1 MNIRNIKGGDFVE
14 AKEALTDSLL
24 NLTYRFVS
32 GGGADGAFVYGDKP
46 SRKFVSGFLLP
57 AMSAS
62 GADDE
67 TNDIHI
73 SNIGMDL
80 QVRNPPTGEL
90 GIEVS
95 FSVYVRVLP
104 TWEEI
109 ERYELRPTFQLRSA
123 TQRQIRDAIRDR
135 TNTLLAEDQNK
146 PKDQRRAR
154 GGLRVIA
161 SEEIYRQFGITVR
174 GKDGIS
180 QLDQEEVS
188 EEGQEPAFREEDAR
202 PHDVM
207 STGSDVFLP
216 DNLAQPVDIPQKWR
230 RFSHLSERYALPL
243 VASDA
248 DVEVLLEAFSNKLWA
263 DILQKVT
270 AWGNSTEGQQWAY
283 REQMVAPTQ
292 IATKDAWDAFL
303 LAVRQVPPDIPTL
316 LPSLSNLRLIY
327 SKSPNFSD
335 SSVINIR
342 VSFENQNSAPS
353 RNRYLCHDAAIHQ
366 VQVVVAVPV
375 AVHKRLHLERIQP
388 SFRFRNF
395 MTYPALGINRG
406 VEVGN
411 EDANKVVLKTTWLP
425 KYILP
430 RITSREIPG
439 IPWKYQEL
447 SETKTDIST
456 LYRIPYEYAKW
467 IAEQDKVNPAQY
479 ELDLVKRHEETEEY
493 KNALK
498 AFDNECLLVQRGI
511 DLLKESQ
518 EAFKQNPSSRK
529 AIPYWAWVLLNKTMF
544 KVGQDMG
551 FEGWRLFQEAFIIAH
566 IPTIASRIDEFGQ
579 WYNRELDEE
588 MASLLYF
595 PTGGGKSEA
604 FYGLLIFNLF
614 FDRLRGKHRGMTALI
629 RYPLRL
635 LTLQQAQ
642 RLFALLVFAE
652 QVKHEEGVKGA
663 PFEIGFW
670 VGKANTPNRNSPEE
684 IKGILKIGERMP
696 TEGTADRA
704 AYDHANDAYNKVPI
718 CPYCKRGP
726 TGLRYYPDRDNRVG
740 ILCFHNDC
748 KWNQMNGGIT
758 PLPFLLTDQDIYAHA
773 PAIILGTIDKL
784 ALIGQHDST
793 ISKIVGMLGL
803 ARFVDSYG
811 RLSSPR
817 KRKELQAALDNHA
830 LTRVAPAFADG
841 DELFHDPFPSL
852 VIQDEAHLL
861 EESLGTF
868 AGLFET
874 TFEQLLRGISPLLGT
889 RVVRSEDGSP
899 RMPKVVA
906 ATATISTPG
915 KQIEALYQRRHL
927 QFPYPGTSIYES
939 FYAHPEKAPN
949 PLRQAFID
957 VAPADTR
964 EKMAELHAPWM
975 RVYVSIMT
983 NGRLHTVTTV
993 NVLAAYHVMISKLW
1007 HLIQDNPAA
1016 AVALLKDALSDSA
1029 VKIHHAAALD
1039 VLAADAESLLSLLD
1053 LFRISLTYV
1062 TNKKGGDQ
1070 VIDALSGEAPK
1081 LHVAAGLPV
1090 TNIRTDL
1097 ISGGVDVKAI
1107 QNIMRVASGMV
1118 KPERLQDSL
1127 RNIVATSAISHGVDV
1142 DKFNAMFFAGIPTDI
1157 AEYIQA
1163 SSRVGRTHVGFS
1175 LLIPVPQRRRD
1186 RYIVEVHDIFHRF
1199 LERMIAPAAIERWAD
1214 NALKR
1219 VVPSF
1224 FQAWLVGC
1232 EEQRLFVGATDKT
1245 TISPIDNT
1253 HEVKKL
1259 IRAMTTDGFFR
1270 SAGSFVVNAIG
1281 VKGRGLS
1288 AIGQPN
1294 NQEYY
1299 ESSILN
1305 EIHRLVTEFNDRS
1318 DTLTDLSK
1326 FWTGSRVAK
1335 KPMTSLRD
1343 IDEAGVIMAGMYFPE
1358 RAQKG
1363 IQKRPRI
1370 EDAVLVATKDIR
1382 KQTALFSEMD
1392 SDADSEGDV

>member
-1 MNIRNIKGGDFVE
+1 MNIRNIKGRDFVE

-32 GGGADGAFVYGDKP
+32 GEGPDGEFVYGDRP

-57 AMSAS
+57 ALSES

-73 SNIGMDL
+73 SNLGMDL
-80 QVRNPPTGEL
+80 QVRNPLNGEL
-90 GIEVS
+90 GVEVS
-95 FSVYVRVLP
+95 FSVYIRVLP
-104 TWEEI
+104 VWEEI
-109 ERYELRPTFQLRSA
+109 ERYGLRPTFQLRSMV
-123 TQRQIRDAIRDR
+123 QRQIRDAIRDR
-135 TNTLLAEDQNK
+135 TNALLAEEQNK
-146 PKDQRRAR
+146 PEDQRRMR
-154 GGLRVIA
+154 GLLRAIA
-161 SEEIYRQFGITVR
+161 SEEIYHQLGITVR
-174 GKDGIS
+174 GQDGIL
-180 QLDQEEVS
+180 QLDQEEGREEVQVPAPG
-188 EEGQEPAFREEDAR
+188 EEGERT
-202 PHDVM
+202 HDVI
-207 STGSDVFLP
+207 SAGSDVVLP
-216 DNLAQPVDIPQKWR
+216 DNLAQPADIPQKWR
-230 RFSHLSERYALPL
+230 RFCLSSERLSLPL
-243 VASDA
+243 AAPDA
-248 DVEVLLEAFSNKLWA
+248 DIEELLQAFADKLWA
-263 DILQKVT
+263 DISQKVT
-270 AWGNSTEGQQWAY
+270 TWVSSPDGQQWAY
-283 REQMVAPTQ
+283 REQPVVPTQ

-303 LAVRQVPPDIPTL
+303 LAIRQTPPDIPTL
-316 LPSLSNLRLIY
+316 LPTLSNLRLIC
-327 SKSPNFSD
+327 SKTPNFSD
-335 SSVINIR
+335 SSVSNVR
-342 VSFENQNSAPS
+342 VSFENQNNAPS
-353 RNRYLCHDAAIHQ
+353 RNRYFCHDAAIHQ
-366 VQVVVAVPV
+366 VQVVVTVP
-375 AVHKRLHLERIQP
+375 AAIHRRLRLERIQP

-395 MTYPALGINRG
+395 MTYPALGINCG
-406 VEVGN
+406 VEVGS
-411 EDANKVVLKTTWLP
+411 EDADNAVLKTTWLP

-430 RITSREIPG
+430 RITPREIPG

-447 SETKTDIST
+447 SETKTDISS
-456 LYRIPYEYAKW
+456 LFRITDEYTKW
-467 IAEQDKVNPAQY
+467 IAEQEKVMPAEY
-479 ELDLVKRHEETEEY
+479 EPDPVKRHEETEEY
-493 KNALK
+493 RNALK
-498 AFDNECLLVQRGI
+498 AFDRECSLVSRGI

-518 EAFKQNPSSRK
+518 AAFKQNPTSRK
-529 AIPYWAWVLLNKTMF
+529 AIPYRAWVLLNRTMF
-544 KVGQDMG
+544 KAGQDKG

-566 IPTIASRIDEFGQ
+566 IPTIASRINEYRPWHDC
-579 WYNRELDEE
+579 ELDEE
-588 MASLLYF
+588 VASLLYF

-604 FYGLLIFNLF
+604 FYGLLLFNLF
-614 FDRLRGKHRGMTALI
+614 LDRLRGKHRGVTALI

-652 QVKHEEGVKGA
+652 QVKHEEGITGA

-670 VGKANTPNRNSPEE
+670 VGKANTPNRNTPEE
-684 IKGILKIGERMP
+684 IKGILKIDERMP
-696 TEGTADRA
+696 EEGTADRA
-704 AYDHANDAYNKVPI
+704 AYDHANDAFNKVPV
-718 CPYCKRGP
+718 CPYCNRGP

-740 ILCFHNDC
+740 ILCFHDDC
-748 KWNQMNGGIT
+748 TWNQMNNGIT

-773 PAIILGTIDKL
+773 PAIVLGTIDKL

-793 ISKIVGMLGL
+793 INKIVGMLGL

-817 KRKELQAALDNHA
+817 KRNELQAALDNHA

-852 VIQDEAHLL
+852 IIQDEAHLL

-874 TFEQLLRGISPLLGT
+874 TFEQLLLGISPLLGK
-889 RVVRSEDGSP
+889 RVVRGEDGRP

-927 QFPYPGTSIYES
+927 QFPYPGTSLYES
-939 FYAHPEKAPN
+939 FYAHPAKASN
-949 PLRQAFID
+949 HLRQASID
-957 VAPADTR
+957 SAPADTR
-964 EKMAELHAPWM
+964 EKIAELNAPWM

-1007 HLIQDNPAA
+1007 QLIQDDPTA
-1016 AVALLKDALSDSA
+1016 AVALLKDALADSP

-1039 VLAADAESLLSLLD
+1039 AMTTDVESLLSLLD
-1053 LFRISLTYV
+1053 LYRISLTYV

-1081 LHVAAGLPV
+1081 LHIAAGLPV
-1090 TNIRTDL
+1090 FHIRTDL

-1107 QNIMRVASGMV
+1107 QNIMRVASGTA
-1118 KPERLQDSL
+1118 KPEGLQDSL

-1175 LLIPVPQRRRD
+1175 LLIPIPQRRRD

-1219 VVPSF
+1219 VVPSL

-1232 EEQRLFVGATDKT
+1232 EEQRRFVGAADKT

-1259 IRAMTTDGFFR
+1259 IKAMTTDGFFR
-1270 SAGSFVVNAIG
+1270 SAGSFLVNAIG

-1294 NQEYY
+1294 NQGYY
-1299 ESSILN
+1299 ESLILN
-1305 EIHRLVTEFNDRS
+1305 EVHRLVTEFNDRS
-1318 DTLTDLSK
+1318 DTLTDLDK

-1343 IDEAGVIMAGMYFPE
+1343 IDEAGVIMAGKYLPE
-1358 RAQKG
+1358 RVGKG
-1363 IQKRPRI
+1363 ILRTPKF
-1370 EDAVLVATKDIR
+1370 EDAMLIATKNIR
-1382 KQTALFSEMD
+1382 KQTAVFSEMD
-1392 SDADSEGDV
+1392 SEGDA

>member
-1 MNIRNIKGGDFVE
+1 MNIRNIKGKDFVE

-32 GGGADGAFVYGDKP
+32 GQGADGEFVYGDKP

-57 AMSAS
+57 AMSES

-73 SNIGMDL
+73 SNMGMDL
-80 QVRNPPTGEL
+80 QARNPPAGEL
-90 GIEVS
+90 GVEVS
-95 FSVYVRVLP
+95 FSVYIRVLP

-109 ERYELRPTFQLRSA
+109 ERYGLKPTYQLRS
-123 TQRQIRDAIRDR
+123 TVQRQIRDAIRDR
-135 TNTLLAEDQNK
+135 TNALLSEEQNK
-146 PKDQRRAR
+146 LEDQRRMR
-154 GGLRVIA
+154 GLLRVIA

-174 GKDGIS
+174 GQDGIS
-180 QLDQEEVS
+180 QLDQEEGGEEVQEEPAPG
-188 EEGQEPAFREEDAR
+188 EEGAR
-202 PHDVM
+202 PHDVI
-207 STGSDVFLP
+207 SAGSDVILP

-230 RFSHLSERYALPL
+230 RFSLASERLSLPL
-243 VASDA
+243 AAPDA
-248 DVEVLLEAFSNKLWA
+248 DVEEIVKAFEDKLWT
-263 DILQKVT
+263 DISQKVT
-270 AWGNSTEGQQWAY
+270 AWVNSPDGQQWAY
-283 REQMVAPTQ
+283 REQPVVPTQ
-292 IATKDAWDAFL
+292 IANKDAWDAFL
-303 LAVRQVPPDIPTL
+303 QTLRQTPPDIPTL
-316 LPSLSNLRLIY
+316 LPTLNNLRLIC
-327 SKSPNFSD
+327 SKTPNFSD
-335 SSVINIR
+335 SSVINVR
-342 VSFENQNSAPS
+342 VSFENQNNAPS

-366 VQVVVAVPV
+366 VQVIVTVPTT
-375 AVHKRLHLERIQP
+375 VHSRLRLERIQP

-395 MTYPALGINRG
+395 MTYPALGINCG
-406 VEVGN
+406 VEVGSK
-411 EDANKVVLKTTWLP
+411 DADNVVLKTTWLP

-430 RITSREIPG
+430 RITPREIPG

-447 SETKTDIST
+447 SETKTDISS
-456 LYRIPYEYAKW
+456 LYRITDAYAKW
-467 IAEQDKVNPAQY
+467 IAEQEKVNPAEY
-479 ELDLVKRHEETEEY
+479 EPDPVKRHEETEEY

-498 AFDNECLLVQRGI
+498 AFDRECSLVRRGI

-518 EAFKQNPSSRK
+518 TAFKQDPASRK
-529 AIPYWAWVLLNKTMF
+529 AIPYRAWVLLNRTMF
-544 KVGQDMG
+544 KAGQDKG

-566 IPTIASRIDEFGQ
+566 IPTIASRIDEFRT
-579 WYNRELDEE
+579 WHDRELDEE

-595 PTGGGKSEA
+595 STGGGKSEA
-604 FYGLLIFNLF
+604 FYGLLLFNLF
-614 FDRLRGKHRGMTALI
+614 FDRLRGKHRGVTALI

-652 QVKHEEGVKGA
+652 QVKHEEGIKGA

-670 VGKANTPNRNSPEE
+670 VGKANTPNRNTPEE
-684 IKGILKIGERMP
+684 IKGILKIGEKMP
-696 TEGTADRA
+696 EKGTADRA
-704 AYDHANDAYNKVPI
+704 AYDLANDAFNKIPI
-718 CPYCKRGP
+718 CPYCNKGP
-726 TGLRYYPDRDNRVG
+726 TELRYYPDRDNRVG
-740 ILCFHNDC
+740 ILCSHDDC
-748 KWNQMNGGIT
+748 TWNQMNGGIT

-803 ARFVDSYG
+803 ARFADSYG

-817 KRKELQAALDNHA
+817 KRTELQAALDNHA
-830 LTRVAPAFADG
+830 LTRVSPAFADG

-852 VIQDEAHLL
+852 MIQDEAHLL

-874 TFEQLLRGISPLLGT
+874 TFEQLLLGISPLLGT
-889 RVVRSEDGSP
+889 RVVRGEGGKP
-899 RMPKVVA
+899 RMPKVIA

-949 PLRQAFID
+949 PLRQASID
-957 VAPADTR
+957 TAPADIR
-964 EKMAELHAPWM
+964 ERIAELHAPWM

-1007 HLIQDNPAA
+1007 QLIQDDPAG
-1016 AVALLKDALSDSA
+1016 AVALLKDALSDSP
-1029 VKIHHAAALD
+1029 VKMHHGAALD
-1039 VLAADAESLLSLLD
+1039 AMAADAESLLSLLD

-1081 LHVAAGLPV
+1081 LHIAAGLPV
-1090 TNIRTDL
+1090 THIKTDL

-1107 QNIMRVASGMV
+1107 QNIMRVASGTV
-1118 KPERLQDSL
+1118 KPDGLQDSL

-1219 VVPSF
+1219 VVPSL

-1259 IRAMTTDGFFR
+1259 IKAMTTDGFFR
-1270 SAGSFVVNAIG
+1270 SAGSFVVNAVG

-1305 EIHRLVTEFNDRS
+1305 EIHRLVTEFDDRP
-1318 DTLTDLSK
+1318 DTLTDLDK

-1343 IDEAGVIMAGMYFPE
+1343 IDEAGVIMAGKYLPE
-1358 RAQKG
+1358 RVGKG
-1363 IQKRPRI
+1363 ILRMPRI
-1370 EDAVLVATKDIR
+1370 EDAMLIATKNVR
-1382 KQTALFSEMD
+1382 KQTAVFSEMD
-1392 SDADSEGDV
+1392 SEGDA

>member
-1 MNIRNIKGGDFVE
+1 MMNIRNIKGKDFVE

-32 GGGADGAFVYGDKP
+32 GEGSDGEFVYGDKP

-57 AMSAS
+57 AMSES
-62 GADDE
+62 GIDDE

-80 QVRNPPTGEL
+80 QVHSPLAGEL
-90 GIEVS
+90 GVAVS
-95 FSVYVRVLP
+95 FSVYIRVLP

-109 ERYELRPTFQLRSA
+109 ERYGLKPTFQLRPSE
-123 TQRQIRDAIRDR
+123 QRQIRDAIKDR
-135 TNTLLAEDQNK
+135 INALLAEEQIK
-146 PKDQRRAR
+146 PEGQRRAR
-154 GGLRVIA
+154 GLLRVIA
-161 SEEIYRQFGITVR
+161 SEEIYRQKGITVL
-174 GKDGIS
+174 GQDGIS
-180 QLDQEEVS
+180 QLDQEEGREES
-188 EEGQEPAFREEDAR
+188 EKTPSGEEGESPK
-202 PHDVM
+202 DVV
-207 STGSDVFLP
+207 SVGNDVGLP
-216 DNLAQPVDIPQKWR
+216 DNLAQPADIPQKWR
-230 RFSHLSERYALPL
+230 RFSLSTESLSLPL
-243 VASDA
+243 AAPDA
-248 DVEVLLEAFSNKLWA
+248 ELGDILGVFEDKLWV
-263 DILQKVT
+263 DIYQKVA
-270 AWGNSTEGQQWAY
+270 AWVNSPEGQQWAY
-283 REQMVAPTQ
+283 REQRIVPTQ
-292 IATKDAWDAFL
+292 IASKEAWNTFL
-303 LAVRQVPPDIPTL
+303 QTVKQIPPDIPTL
-316 LPSLSNLRLIY
+316 LPTLSNLRLVC
-327 SKSPNFSD
+327 SKTPNFSD
-335 SSVINIR
+335 SSVVNVR
-342 VSFENQNSAPS
+342 VSFENQNNAPS
-353 RNRYLCHDAAIHQ
+353 RSRYFCHDAAIHQ
-366 VQVVVAVPV
+366 VQVVVTMPATI
-375 AVHKRLHLERIQP
+375 HSRLRLERIQP

-395 MTYPALGINRG
+395 MTYPALGINCG
-406 VEVGN
+406 VEVGS
-411 EDANKVVLKTTWLP
+411 EDADNIALKTTWLP

-430 RITSREIPG
+430 RITPREVPG
-439 IPWKYQEL
+439 IPWKYEEL
-447 SETKTDIST
+447 SETKTDISS
-456 LYRIPYEYAKW
+456 LYRITDEYAKW
-467 IAEQDKVNPAQY
+467 IAEQEKVDPAEY
-479 ELDLVKRHEETEEY
+479 ERDLNKRNEETLEY
-493 KNALK
+493 KDALK
-498 AFDNECLLVQRGI
+498 AFERECSLVRRGI
-511 DLLKESQ
+511 DLLRESQ
-518 EAFKQNPSSRK
+518 AAFRQNPISKK
-529 AIPYWAWVLLNKTMF
+529 AIPYRAWVLLNKTMF
-544 KVGQDMG
+544 EAGKVKG

-566 IPTIASRIDEFGQ
+566 IPTIASRIIEFRN
-579 WYNRELDEE
+579 WHDRELDEE

-614 FDRLRGKHRGMTALI
+614 FDRLRGKHRGVTALI

-652 QVKHEEGVKGA
+652 QVKFEEGIKGS

-670 VGKANTPNRNSPEE
+670 VGKANTPNRNTLEE
-684 IKGILKIGERMP
+684 IKGILKFDEKMPAQGTVERV
-696 TEGTADRA
+696 
-704 AYDHANDAYNKVPI
+704 AYDHANDAFNKIPI
-718 CPYCKRGP
+718 CPYCNRGP
-726 TGLRYYPDRDNRVG
+726 TGLRYYPERDNRVG
-740 ILCFHNDC
+740 ILCFYNDC

-793 ISKIVGMLGL
+793 INKIVGMLGL

-817 KRKELQAALDNHA
+817 KRREIQAALDNHA

-841 DELFHDPFPSL
+841 VELFNDPFPSL

-874 TFEQLLRGISPLLGT
+874 TFEQLLLGISPLLEA
-889 RVVRSEDGSP
+889 RVVRGEGGKP
-899 RMPKVVA
+899 RLPKVIA

-949 PLRQAFID
+949 PLRQASID
-957 VAPADTR
+957 SAPADIR
-964 EKMAELHAPWM
+964 ERVAELQAPWM

-993 NVLAAYHVMISKLW
+993 NVLAAFHVMISKLW
-1007 HLIQDNPAA
+1007 QLTQDNPSA
-1016 AVALLKDALSDSA
+1016 AVALLKAALSNGP

-1039 VLAADAESLLSLLD
+1039 ALTVEAESLLSLLD

-1070 VIDALSGEAPK
+1070 VIDALSGEAPR

-1090 TNIRTDL
+1090 SHIRTDL
-1097 ISGGVDVKAI
+1097 ISGGVDVKSI
-1107 QNIMRVASGMV
+1107 QNIMRAASGTI
-1118 KPERLQDSL
+1118 KPAGLQDSL

-1219 VVPSF
+1219 VVPSL
-1224 FQAWLVGC
+1224 FQTWLVGC
-1232 EEQRLFVGATDKT
+1232 EEQRLFVNATDKT
-1245 TISPIDNT
+1245 TVSPIDNT

-1259 IRAMTTDGFFR
+1259 IRVMTTDGFSR
-1270 SAGSFVVNAIG
+1270 GAGSFMINAVG
-1281 VKGRGLS
+1281 VKGRGIL

-1294 NQEYY
+1294 NQDYY

-1318 DTLTDLSK
+1318 DTLTDLDK

-1343 IDEAGVIMAGMYFPE
+1343 IDEAGVIMAGKYLPE
-1358 RAQKG
+1358 RLGKG
-1363 IQKRPRI
+1363 ILKTPRI
-1370 EDAVLVATKDIR
+1370 EDAMLIATKSIR
-1382 KQTALFSEMD
+1382 KQTAVFSEMD
-1392 SDADSEGDV
+1392 SEGDA

>member
-1 MNIRNIKGGDFVE
+1 MNIQNIEGKDFID

-24 NLTYRFVS
+24 NLTYRIVS
-32 GGGADGAFVYGDKP
+32 GEGADGEFVYGDKP

-57 AMSAS
+57 AMSES

-80 QVRNPPTGEL
+80 QVQNPPAGEL
-90 GIEVS
+90 GIAVS
-95 FSVYVRVLP
+95 FSVYIRVLP

-109 ERYELRPTFQLRSA
+109 ERYGLKPTFQLRS
-123 TQRQIRDAIRDR
+123 TVQRQIRDAIRDR
-135 TNTLLAEDQNK
+135 TRALLAEEQNK
-146 PKDQRRAR
+146 PEDQRRMW
-154 GGLRVIA
+154 GIIRVIA
-161 SEEIYRQFGITVR
+161 SEEIYRQFGITIT
-174 GKDGIS
+174 GQDEIS
-180 QLDQEEVS
+180 QLDQKEGDENGPEVAS
-188 EEGQEPAFREEDAR
+188 EEEEAR
-202 PHDVM
+202 SHDVI
-207 STGSDVFLP
+207 SVSGDVVLP
-216 DNLAQPVDIPQKWR
+216 DNLARPEDIPQKWR
-230 RFSHLSERYALPL
+230 RFSLLSETLSLPL
-243 VASDA
+243 SASETDTEKLLKAFA
-248 DVEVLLEAFSNKLWA
+248 DKLWA
-263 DILQKVT
+263 DISQKVT
-270 AWGNSTEGQQWAY
+270 TWVSSPEGQQWAY
-283 REQMVAPTQ
+283 REQPVVPTHLV
-292 IATKDAWDAFL
+292 TKDAWDAFL
-303 LAVRQVPPDIPTL
+303 QFVRQTPPNIQTL
-316 LPSLSNLRLIY
+316 LPTLNNMRLIY
-327 SKSPNFSD
+327 SKAPNFSD
-335 SSVINIR
+335 SSIVNVR
-342 VSFENQNSAPS
+342 VSFENQNNKPP

-366 VQVVVAVPV
+366 VQVVVTVPT
-375 AVHKRLHLERIQP
+375 AIHSRLRLERIQP
-388 SFRFRNF
+388 SFRYRNF
-395 MTYPALGINRG
+395 MTYPALGINCG
-406 VEVGN
+406 VEVGSEN
-411 EDANKVVLKTTWLP
+411 TNNVVLNTTWLP

-430 RITSREIPG
+430 RIVSRKISG

-447 SETKTDIST
+447 SDTKTDISS
-456 LYRIPYEYAKW
+456 LYRITDEYAKW
-467 IAEQDKVNPAQY
+467 IAEQEKLNPAEY
-479 ELDLVKRHEETEEY
+479 ELNRVKRHEETEEFR
-493 KNALK
+493 KTLK
-498 AFDNECLLVQRGI
+498 AFERELSLVRRGI

-518 EAFKQNPSSRK
+518 VAFNQDSISKK
-529 AIPYWAWVLLNKTMF
+529 AIPYRAWVLLNKTMF
-544 KVGQDMG
+544 KAGQQEG
-551 FEGWRLFQEAFIIAH
+551 FEGWRLFQESFIIAH
-566 IPTIASRIDEFGQ
+566 IPTIASRIDSFRQ
-579 WYNRELDEE
+579 WHDRELDEE

-595 PTGGGKSEA
+595 STGGGKSEA
-604 FYGLLIFNLF
+604 FYGLLLFNLF
-614 FDRLRGKHRGMTALI
+614 FDRLRGKYLGVTALI

-642 RLFALLVFAE
+642 RLFALLAFAE

-670 VGKANTPNRNSPEE
+670 VGRANTPNRNTPEE
-684 IKGILKIGERMP
+684 IKGILKIGDAMP
-696 TEGTADRA
+696 AIGTARD
-704 AYDHANDAYNKVPI
+704 AYDHANDAFNKIPV

-726 TGLRYYPDRDNRVG
+726 TGLRYYPDRDNRIG
-740 ILCFHNDC
+740 ILCFHDDC
-748 KWNQMNGGIT
+748 TWNKMNGGIT

-811 RLSSPR
+811 RISNPR
-817 KRKELQAALDNHA
+817 KRNELRAALNNHA
-830 LTRVAPAFADG
+830 LTRVAPAFTDG
-841 DELFHDPFPSL
+841 DELFYDPFPSL

-874 TFEQLLRGISPLLGT
+874 TFEQLLLGISPLLET
-889 RVVRSEDGSP
+889 RIVRNEDGRP

-939 FYAHPEKAPN
+939 FYAHPEKASN
-949 PLRQAFID
+949 PLRQSFID
-957 VAPADTR
+957 DAPANTR
-964 EKMAELHAPWM
+964 ERIAELHAPWM

-993 NVLAAYHVMISKLW
+993 NVLAAYHVVISKLW
-1007 HLIQDNPAA
+1007 QLIQNNPTS
-1016 AVALLKDALSDSA
+1016 AVVLLKEALSDSP
-1029 VKIHHAAALD
+1029 VKMYHNAALD
-1039 VLAADAESLLSLLD
+1039 ALTADAESLLSILD

-1070 VIDALSGEAPK
+1070 VIDALSGETPK
-1081 LHVAAGLPV
+1081 LHIAAGLPV
-1090 TNIRTDL
+1090 FNIKTNL

-1107 QNIMRVASGMV
+1107 QNIMRVAKSPV
-1118 KPERLQDSL
+1118 KSDGLQDSL

-1142 DKFNAMFFAGIPTDI
+1142 DKFNTMFFAGMPTDI

-1163 SSRVGRTHVGFS
+1163 SSRVGRMHVGFS

-1219 VVPSF
+1219 VIPSL

-1232 EEQRLFVGATDKT
+1232 EEQKLFVETTDKM
-1245 TISPIDNT
+1245 TISAIDNT

-1259 IRAMTTDGFFR
+1259 IRKMTSDGFFR
-1270 SAGSFVVNAIG
+1270 SAGDFVINAIG

-1299 ESSILN
+1299 ENLILN

-1318 DTLTDLSK
+1318 DTLTSLDK
-1326 FWTGSRVAK
+1326 FWTGSRVSK

-1343 IDEAGVIMAGMYFPE
+1343 IDEAGVIMASKYLPE
-1358 RAQKG
+1358 RIGKG
-1363 IQKRPRI
+1363 ILRIPRI
-1370 EDAVLVATKDIR
+1370 ENAMIHATKNVR
-1382 KQTALFSEMD
+1382 KQTAVFSEMD
-1392 SDADSEGDV
+1392 SEGDA

>member
-1 MNIRNIKGGDFVE
+1 MMMNIRNIKGRDFVE

-24 NLTYRFVS
+24 SLTYRFVS
-32 GGGADGAFVYGDKP
+32 GQGADGEFVYGDKP

-57 AMSAS
+57 AMSES

-80 QVRNPPTGEL
+80 QVCNPPAGEL
-90 GIEVS
+90 GVEVS
-95 FSVYVRVLP
+95 FSVYIRGLP

-109 ERYELRPTFQLRSA
+109 ERYGLKPTFQLRSSV
-123 TQRQIRDAIRDR
+123 QRQIRDAIRDR
-135 TNTLLAEDQNK
+135 TNALLAEEQNK
-146 PKDQRRAR
+146 PEDQRRVR
-154 GGLRVIA
+154 GLLRVIA
-161 SEEIYRQFGITVR
+161 SEEIYRQFGITVS
-174 GKDGIS
+174 GQDGIS
-180 QLDQEEVS
+180 QLDQEEGS
-188 EEGQEPAFREEDAR
+188 EEAQEAAAGEEEAR
-202 PHDVM
+202 PHDVI
-207 STGSDVFLP
+207 SAGSDVALP
-216 DNLAQPVDIPQKWR
+216 DNLAQPAEIPQKWR
-230 RFSHLSERYALPL
+230 RFSLSSERLSLPL
-243 VASDA
+243 AAPDA
-248 DVEVLLEAFSNKLWA
+248 DVEELLKAFADKLWT
-263 DILQKVT
+263 DISQKVT
-270 AWGNSTEGQQWAY
+270 AWVASPEGQQWAY
-283 REQMVAPTQ
+283 REQPVVPTQ

-303 LAVRQVPPDIPTL
+303 QTVRQTPPDIPTL
-316 LPSLSNLRLIY
+316 LPTLNNLCLVC
-327 SKSPNFSD
+327 SKTPNFSD
-335 SSVINIR
+335 SSVINVR
-342 VSFENQNSAPS
+342 VSFENQNNTPS
-353 RNRYLCHDAAIHQ
+353 RNRYFCHDAAIHQ
-366 VQVVVAVPV
+366 VQVVVTVP
-375 AVHKRLHLERIQP
+375 AAIHSRLRLERIQP

-395 MTYPALGINRG
+395 MTYPALGINCG
-406 VEVGN
+406 VEIGN
-411 EDANKVVLKTTWLP
+411 EDADNVILKTTWLP

-430 RITSREIPG
+430 RITPREIPG

-447 SETKTDIST
+447 SDTKTAISS
-456 LYRIPYEYAKW
+456 LYRITDEYTKW
-467 IAEQDKVNPAQY
+467 ITEQKKVNPAEY
-479 ELDLVKRHEETEEY
+479 EPDPVKRHEETEEY
-493 KNALK
+493 GTALK
-498 AFDNECLLVQRGI
+498 AFEKECSLVRRGI
-511 DLLKESQ
+511 DLLTESQ
-518 EAFKQNPSSRK
+518 AAFKQDPASRK
-529 AIPYWAWVLLNKTMF
+529 AFPYRAWVLLNKTMF
-544 KVGQDMG
+544 KAGQEKG

-566 IPTIASRIDEFGQ
+566 IPTIASRIDEFRP
-579 WYNRELDEE
+579 WHDRELDEE
-588 MASLLYF
+588 VAALLYF

-614 FDRLRGKHRGMTALI
+614 FDRLRGKHRGVTALI

-652 QVKHEEGVKGA
+652 QIKHEEGIKGA
-663 PFEIGFW
+663 SFEIGFW
-670 VGKANTPNRNSPEE
+670 VGRANTPNRNTPEE

-696 TEGTADRA
+696 GEGTSDRV
-704 AYDHANDAYNKVPI
+704 AYDRANDAFNKVPV
-718 CPYCKRGP
+718 CPYCNRGP

-740 ILCFHNDC
+740 ILCFHDDC
-748 KWNQMNGGIT
+748 RWNQMNGGIT

-793 ISKIVGMLGL
+793 ISKIIGMLGL

-852 VIQDEAHLL
+852 MIQDEAHLL

-874 TFEQLLRGISPLLGT
+874 TFEQLLLGISPLLGT
-889 RVVRSEDGSP
+889 RVVCGEGGKP

-949 PLRQAFID
+949 PLRQASID
-957 VAPADTR
+957 AAPADAR
-964 EKMAELHAPWM
+964 ERMAEMYAPWM

-993 NVLAAYHVMISKLW
+993 NVLAAFHVMISKLW
-1007 HLIQDNPAA
+1007 QLIQDDPAA
-1016 AVALLKDALSDSA
+1016 AVALLKDALSESPL
-1029 VKIHHAAALD
+1029 KMHHAAALD
-1039 VLAADAESLLSLLD
+1039 TLAADAESLLSLID

-1081 LHVAAGLPV
+1081 LHIAAGLPV
-1090 TNIRTDL
+1090 SHIRTDL

-1107 QNIMRVASGMV
+1107 QNIMRVASETA
-1118 KPERLQDSL
+1118 KPDGLQDSL

-1199 LERMIAPAAIERWAD
+1199 LERMITPAAIERWAD

-1219 VVPSF
+1219 VVPSL

-1245 TISPIDNT
+1245 SISPIDNT

-1270 SAGSFVVNAIG
+1270 SAGSFVVNAVG
-1281 VKGRGLS
+1281 VRGRGIH

-1318 DTLTDLSK
+1318 DTLTDLDK

-1343 IDEAGVIMAGMYFPE
+1343 IDEAGVIMAGKYLPE
-1358 RAQKG
+1358 RVGKG
-1363 IQKRPRI
+1363 ILKTPRI
-1370 EDAVLVATKDIR
+1370 EDAMLIATKNVR
-1382 KQTALFSEMD
+1382 KQTAVFSEMD
-1392 SDADSEGDV
+1392 SEGDA

>member
-1 MNIRNIKGGDFVE
+1 MNIRNIKGKDFVE

-32 GGGADGAFVYGDKP
+32 GQGADGEFVYGEKP

-57 AMSAS
+57 AMSES

-80 QVRNPPTGEL
+80 QVRNPPTGAI
-90 GIEVS
+90 GVEVS
-95 FSVYVRVLP
+95 FSAYIRVLP

-109 ERYELRPTFQLRSA
+109 EGYGLKPTFQLRSA
-123 TQRQIRDAIRDR
+123 VQRQIRDAIRDR
-135 TNTLLAEDQNK
+135 TNALIAEEQDK
-146 PKDQRRAR
+146 PEDQRRMR
-154 GGLRVIA
+154 GLLRVIA
-161 SEEIYRQFGITVR
+161 SEEIYRQFGITVT
-174 GKDGIS
+174 GQDGIS
-180 QLDQEEVS
+180 QLDQEEEG
-188 EEGQEPAFREEDAR
+188 EEGQEAAGGEEEAR
-202 PHDVM
+202 PHDVV
-207 STGSDVFLP
+207 SAGSDVVLP
-216 DNLAQPVDIPQKWR
+216 DNLAQPAEIPQKWR
-230 RFSHLSERYALPL
+230 RFSFSSARLSLPL
-243 VASDA
+243 ATPDA
-248 DVEVLLEAFSNKLWA
+248 DVEERVKAFEDKMWA
-263 DILQKVT
+263 DISQKVT
-270 AWGNSTEGQQWAY
+270 AWVSSPEGQQWAF
-283 REQMVAPTQ
+283 REQPVVPTQ
-292 IATKDAWDAFL
+292 IATKDAWDVFL
-303 LAVRQVPPDIPTL
+303 QAARQTPPDISTL
-316 LPSLSNLRLIY
+316 LPTLNNLHLIC
-327 SKSPNFSD
+327 SKAPNFSD
-335 SSVINIR
+335 SSVINVR
-342 VSFENQNSAPS
+342 VSFENQNNTPS

-366 VQVVVAVPV
+366 VQVVVIVP
-375 AVHKRLHLERIQP
+375 ATVHNRLRLERIQP

-395 MTYPALGINRG
+395 MTYPALGINCG
-406 VEVGN
+406 VEVGSD
-411 EDANKVVLKTTWLP
+411 DADNVVLKTTWLP

-430 RITSREIPG
+430 RITPREIPG
-439 IPWKYQEL
+439 IPWKYKEL
-447 SETKTDIST
+447 SETKTDISS
-456 LYRIPYEYAKW
+456 LYRITDEYAKW
-467 IAEQDKVNPAQY
+467 IVEQEKVNPAEY
-479 ELDLVKRHEETEEY
+479 EPDPVKRHEETEEY
-493 KNALK
+493 RNALK
-498 AFDNECLLVQRGI
+498 AFERECSLLRRGI
-511 DLLKESQ
+511 DLLKKSQ
-518 EAFKQNPSSRK
+518 VAFKQNPMSRN
-529 AIPYWAWVLLNKTMF
+529 AIPYRAWVLLNRTMF
-544 KVGQDMG
+544 KAGQDKG

-566 IPTIASRIDEFGQ
+566 IPTIASRIDEFRP
-579 WYNRELDEE
+579 WHDRELDEE

-604 FYGLLIFNLF
+604 FYGLLLFNLF
-614 FDRLRGKHRGMTALI
+614 FDRLRGKHRGVTALI

-642 RLFALLVFAE
+642 RFFALLVFAE
-652 QVKHEEGVKGA
+652 QVKHEEGIKGA

-670 VGKANTPNRNSPEE
+670 VGKANTPNRNTPEE
-684 IKGILKIGERMP
+684 IKGILKIGEKMP
-696 TEGTADRA
+696 EEGTAGRV
-704 AYDHANDAYNKVPI
+704 AYDHANDAFNKVPV
-718 CPYCKRGP
+718 CPYCNRGL
-726 TGLRYYPDRDNRVG
+726 TGLRYYPDRDNMVG
-740 ILCFHNDC
+740 ILCFHDDC

-817 KRKELQAALDNHA
+817 KRRELQAALDNPA
-830 LTRVAPAFADG
+830 LTRVAPAFAGG

-874 TFEQLLRGISPLLGT
+874 TFEQLLFGIAPLLGT
-889 RVVRSEDGSP
+889 RVVRDEGGKP

-915 KQIEALYQRRHL
+915 RQIEALYQRRHL

-949 PLRQAFID
+949 PLRQASID
-957 VAPADTR
+957 SAPADTR
-964 EKMAELHAPWM
+964 ERIAELHAPWM
-975 RVYVSIMT
+975 RVYASIMT

-1007 HLIQDNPAA
+1007 QLIQDDPAA
-1016 AVALLKDALSDSA
+1016 AVALMKNALSDSP
-1029 VKIHHAAALD
+1029 VKMHHAAALD
-1039 VLAADAESLLSLLD
+1039 ELTADAESLLSLLD

-1070 VIDALSGEAPK
+1070 VIDALSGEASK
-1081 LHVAAGLPV
+1081 LHVAAGLPEAH
-1090 TNIRTDL
+1090 IRTDL
-1097 ISGGVDVKAI
+1097 ISGGVDVKTI
-1107 QNIMRVASGMV
+1107 QSIMQVASGAV
-1118 KPERLQDSL
+1118 KSDQLQKSL

-1142 DKFNAMFFAGIPTDI
+1142 EKFNAMFFAGMPTDI

-1163 SSRVGRTHVGFS
+1163 SSRVGRMHVGFS

-1219 VVPSF
+1219 VVPSL

-1232 EEQRLFVGATDKT
+1232 EEQRLFVEAKDKA

-1253 HEVKKL
+1253 MDVKKF
-1259 IRAMTTDGFFR
+1259 IREMTTDGFFK
-1270 SAGSFVVNAIG
+1270 SAGNFVVNAIG

-1299 ESSILN
+1299 ENSILN
-1305 EIHRLVTEFNDRS
+1305 EIHRLVTEFKDRS
-1318 DTLTDLSK
+1318 DTLTDLNK
-1326 FWTGSRVAK
+1326 FWEGSRVAK
-1335 KPMTSLRD
+1335 KPMRSLRD
-1343 IDEAGVIMAGMYFPE
+1343 IDEGGVIMASKYLPE
-1358 RAQKG
+1358 RAGRG
-1363 IQKRPRI
+1363 ILRPPRI
-1370 EDAVLVATKDIR
+1370 EDAILAATRNLR
-1382 KQTALFSEMD
+1382 KQTAVFSEMD
-1392 SDADSEGDV
+1392 SEGDA

>member
-1 MNIRNIKGGDFVE
+1 MNIRNIKGRDFVE

-32 GGGADGAFVYGDKP
+32 GQGADGEFVYGDKP

-57 AMSAS
+57 ALSDS

-73 SNIGMDL
+73 SNLGMDL
-80 QVRNPPTGEL
+80 QVHNPPAGEL
-90 GIEVS
+90 GVEVS
-95 FSVYVRVLP
+95 FSIYVRAIP

-109 ERYELRPTFQLRSA
+109 ERYGLKPTFQLRSA
-123 TQRQIRDAIRDR
+123 VQRQIRDAIRDR
-135 TNTLLAEDQNK
+135 TNALLAEEQSK
-146 PKDQRRAR
+146 PEDQRTAR
-154 GGLRVIA
+154 KLLRDIA
-161 SEEIYRQFGITVR
+161 SKEIYRQFGITAIDQNEV
-174 GKDGIS
+174 KE
-180 QLDQEEVS
+180 LDQNENSDEVADES
-188 EEGQEPAFREEDAR
+188 ASDEQESKPKEIISF
-202 PHDVM
+202 
-207 STGSDVFLP
+207 GSGTRFP
-216 DNLAQPVDIPQKWR
+216 DDLAQPADIPQKWL
-230 RFSHLSERYALPL
+230 RFSHTSEKLSLPL
-243 VASDA
+243 AAPNTDI
-248 DVEVLLEAFSNKLWA
+248 EEMLRAFANRLWV
-263 DILQKVT
+263 DISQKVR
-270 AWGNSTEGQQWAY
+270 AWVSSPEGQQWAY
-283 REQMVAPTQ
+283 RKEPVRPTQ
-292 IATKDAWDAFL
+292 IANEDAWDAFL
-303 LAVRQVPPDIPTL
+303 QAVSLTQPDISAL
-316 LPSLSNLRLIY
+316 LPTLSNLTLIC
-327 SKSPNFSD
+327 SKTPNFSD
-335 SSVINIR
+335 SSVINVR
-342 VSFENQNSAPS
+342 VSFENQNNAPS
-353 RNRYLCHDAAIHQ
+353 RNNYLCHDAAIHQ
-366 VQVVVAVPV
+366 VQVIVTVPT
-375 AVHKRLHLERIQP
+375 AVHRSLHLERIQP

-395 MTYPALGINRG
+395 MTYPALGINCG
-406 VEVGN
+406 VEVGS
-411 EDANKVVLKTTWLP
+411 EDANNIVLKTTWLP

-430 RITSREIPG
+430 RITPRKIPG
-439 IPWKYQEL
+439 IPWKYKEL
-447 SETKTDIST
+447 SDTKTDISSMYSIT
-456 LYRIPYEYAKW
+456 EEYEKW
-467 IAEQDKVNPAQY
+467 IAEQEKVNPAEY
-479 ELDLVKRHEETEEY
+479 ELDPVKRHEETEEY
-493 KNALK
+493 RNALK
-498 AFDNECLLVQRGI
+498 AFERECSLVRRGI
-511 DLLKESQ
+511 DLLHESQ
-518 EAFKQNPSSRK
+518 AAFKQDPSSRK
-529 AIPYWAWVLLNKTMF
+529 AIPYQAWVLLNRTMF
-544 KVGQDMG
+544 KAGQDKE
-551 FEGWRLFQEAFIIAH
+551 FDGWRLFQEAFIIAH
-566 IPTIASRIDEFGQ
+566 IPTIASRIDEYRS
-579 WYNRELDEE
+579 WHDRELDEE

-614 FDRLRGKHRGMTALI
+614 FDRLRGKHRGVTALI

-652 QVKHEEGVKGA
+652 QVKHEEGIKGD

-670 VGKANTPNRNSPEE
+670 VGKANTPNRNTSEE
-684 IKGILKIGERMP
+684 IKGIPKIGDRLPE
-696 TEGTADRA
+696 EGTVDRT
-704 AYDHANDAYNKVPI
+704 AYDHANDAFNKVPV
-718 CPYCKRGP
+718 CPYCNRGA

-740 ILCFHNDC
+740 ILCFHDDC
-748 KWNQMNGGIT
+748 IWNQMNGGIT

-803 ARFVDSYG
+803 ARFVDSNG

-817 KRKELQAALDNHA
+817 KRNELKAALDNHA
-830 LTRVAPAFADG
+830 LTRLAPAFADG
-841 DELFHDPFPSL
+841 YELFHDPFPSL

-874 TFEQLLRGISPLLGT
+874 TFEQLLLEISPLLGT
-889 RVVRSEDGSP
+889 RVVCGEGGRP
-899 RMPKVVA
+899 RMPKIVA

-927 QFPYPGTSIYES
+927 QFPFPGTSIYES
-939 FYAHPEKAPN
+939 FYAHPEKASN
-949 PLRQAFID
+949 PLRQASID
-957 VAPADTR
+957 TASANTR
-964 EKMAELHAPWM
+964 ERTAELHAPWM

-1007 HLIQDNPAA
+1007 QLIQGNPAA
-1016 AVALLKDALSDSA
+1016 AVELLKDALSDSP
-1029 VKIHHAAALD
+1029 VKLHHAAALD
-1039 VLAADAESLLSLLD
+1039 ELTADAESLLSLLD

-1081 LHVAAGLPV
+1081 LHVAAGLPE
-1090 TNIRTDL
+1090 THIRTDL

-1107 QNIMRVASGMV
+1107 QNIMRVASGTV
-1118 KPERLQDSL
+1118 KPDGLQDSL

-1163 SSRVGRTHVGFS
+1163 SSRVGRKHVGFS
-1175 LLIPVPQRRRD
+1175 LLIPIPQRRRD

-1219 VVPSF
+1219 VVPSL

-1232 EEQRLFVGATDKT
+1232 EEQRLFVRATDKT

-1270 SAGSFVVNAIG
+1270 SAGSFAVNAIG
-1281 VKGRGLS
+1281 VKGRGIS

-1318 DTLTDLSK
+1318 DTLTDLDK
-1326 FWTGSRVAK
+1326 FWTGSRVVK

-1343 IDEAGVIMAGMYFPE
+1343 IDEAGVIMVGKYLPE
-1358 RAQKG
+1358 RVGKG
-1363 IQKRPRI
+1363 ILRTPRI
-1370 EDAVLVATKDIR
+1370 DDAMLIATKNVR
-1382 KQTALFSEMD
+1382 RQTAVFSEMD
-1392 SDADSEGDV
+1392 GEGDT